1 MKAITVNG
9 TIKKYNKIPKR
20 WRRLATPD
28 MVTVGYNYLTNEQHE
43 LDGFRDLVKPQY
55 DDATQRLGQMIFD
68 EDADN
73 YTFEIVEMT
82 EEEIAE
88 ELQRKED
95 NDDYSKELAMRKAD
109 GVIAFDRAMAFIMR
123 RKDNGDINENQASRI
138 VKEIYPLI
146 EPLHKGLW
154 LLVQENV
161 QESDAPNNDDI
172 LDIFNT
178 ILNKINQYITDNYE
192 TTN

>member
-9 TIKKYNKIPKR
+9 TVKKYNKIPKK

-28 MVTVGYNYLTNEQHE
+28 KITVGYNYLTNEEHE
-43 LDGFRDLVKPQY
+43 LDGFRELVKPEY
-55 DDATQRLGQMIFD
+55 DDTTQRLGQMIYD

-73 YTFEIVEMT
+73 YTFEIVEMS

-95 NDDYSKELAMRKAD
+95 NDQSAKDLARFKAD
-109 GVIAFDRAMAFIMR
+109 GILYFDRAIAFVMR
-123 RKDNGDINENQASRI
+123 RKANGEINENQASRI

-154 LLVQENV
+154 MLVQDNLD
-161 QESDAPNNDDI
+161 ESDAPNNDDI

-178 ILNKINQYITDNYE
+178 IKSKINEYV
-192 TTN
+192 TNNF

>member
-9 TIKKYNKIPKR
+9 TIKKYNKIPKN

-28 MVTVGYNYLTNEQHE
+28 RLTVGYDKYLSNEEHE

-55 DDATQRLGQMIFD
+55 DDATQRLGQMIYD

-95 NDDYSKELAMRKAD
+95 NDQSAKDLARFKAD
-109 GVIAFDRAMAFIMR
+109 GILYFDRAMAFVMR

-154 LLVQENV
+154 LLVKDNID
-161 QESDAPNNDDI
+161 ESDAPNNDDI

-178 ILNKINQYITDNYE
+178 IKSKINEYV
-192 TTN
+192 TNNF

>member
-28 MVTVGYNYLTNEQHE
+28 KITVGYNYLSSEQHE
-43 LDGFRDLVKPQY
+43 LDGFRDLVKPEY
-55 DDATQRLGQMIFD
+55 DDATQRLGQMIYD
-68 EDADN
+68 ESNDN
-73 YTFEIVEMT
+73 YTFEIIEMS

-95 NDDYSKELAMRKAD
+95 NDESANELARLKAD
-109 GVIAFDRAMAFIMR
+109 GVLYFDRAIAFVMR
-123 RKDNGDINENQASRI
+123 RKAKGDINENQASRI

-154 LLVQENV
+154 MLVQDNLD
-161 QESDAPNNDDI
+161 ESDAPNNDDI

-178 ILNKINQYITDNYE
+178 IKNKINQYITDNYE
-192 TTN
+192 

>member
-28 MVTVGYNYLTNEQHE
+28 KITVGYNYLPSEEHE
-43 LDGFRDLVKPQY
+43 LDGFRDLFKPEY
-55 DDATQRLGQMIFD
+55 DDTTQRLGQMIYD

-73 YTFEIVEMT
+73 YTFEIVEMS

-88 ELQRKED
+88 ELQRKDD
-95 NDDYSKELAMRKAD
+95 NDESANELARLKAD
-109 GVIAFDRAMAFIMR
+109 GALAFDRAIAFVMR
-123 RKDNGDINENQASRI
+123 RKKNGNIGNNQANRI
-138 VKEIYPLI
+138 IKDMYPMI

-154 LLVQENV
+154 MLVKENLD
-161 QESDAPNNDDI
+161 DATVPSNEEI
-172 LDIFNT
+172 QFIFN
-178 ILNKINQYITDNYE
+178 KIKDKVDKYIN
-192 TTN
+192 NNL

>member
-28 MVTVGYNYLTNEQHE
+28 KITVGYNYLPSEEHE
-43 LDGFRDLVKPQY
+43 LDGFRDLVKPEY
-55 DDATQRLGQMIFD
+55 DDATQRLGQMIYD
-68 EDADN
+68 ESNDN
-73 YTFEIVEMT
+73 YTFEIVEMS

-95 NDDYSKELAMRKAD
+95 NDESANELARLKAD
-109 GVIAFDRAMAFIMR
+109 GVLYFDRAIAFVMR
-123 RKDNGDINENQASRI
+123 RKAKGNINENQASRI

-154 LLVQENV
+154 MLVQDNLD
-161 QESDAPNNDDI
+161 ESDAPNNDDI

-178 ILNKINQYITDNYE
+178 IKNKINQYITDNYE
-192 TTN
+192 

>member
-28 MVTVGYNYLTNEQHE
+28 RVTVGYDKYLSNEEHE
-43 LDGFRDLVKPQY
+43 LDGFRDLVKPEY
-55 DDATQRLGQMIFD
+55 DDATQRLGQMIYN

-73 YTFEIVEMT
+73 YTFEIVEMS

-95 NDDYSKELAMRKAD
+95 NDQSAKDLARCKAD
-109 GVIAFDRAMAFIMR
+109 GILYFDRAIAFVMR
-123 RKDNGDINENQASRI
+123 RKKNGDIGNNQANRI
-138 VKEIYPLI
+138 IKDMYPMI
-146 EPLHKGLW
+146 EPLYKGLW
-154 LLVQENV
+154 MLVKENLD
-161 QESDAPNNDDI
+161 DATVPSNEEI
-172 LDIFNT
+172 QFIFN
-178 ILNKINQYITDNYE
+178 KIKDKVNEYINI
-192 TTN
+192 NL